1 MSFVDLGG
9 DGAHEVEVPLE
20 PVLDA
25 THYKTTTLADLDDF
39 DPALLFASL
48 PQPYRTIS
56 KVLEGIWEESW
67 AKIEERHPE
76 VVVSLGGQARAP
88 PRDLENL
95 AVARRRAPGRSGARA
110 LARRRRRR
118 GGARRGHGDGSLL
131 LYEPTAPREAED
143 DGGAGATLGV
153 FDSEEGLALS
163 VATMSAISDREPER
177 PFRVVVSAG
186 DPVPRPA
193 EGDDGAAAPPEPEP
207 QGGGK
212 VAIVEVWPSDA
223 PPGPRLSLLTT
234 FETPSRPLAL
244 TLARDGRWLALT
256 LSDGSTALH
265 RLPSMA
271 AMPDGDVDRK
281 MERISEE
288 QAVEWRA
295 EYDKDLADVGRPTF
309 ALPAPERPTR
319 ALLSGSGAK
328 APSRPAT
335 PAPAEGDELDEEPP
349 VEVPTFHFVGCYS
362 AAEGCATDA
371 SVVEVRASSNVVRKH
386 GLGALPPPPAEGEG
400 APRPPQLASWALPAA
415 ATASAVAV
423 DAARADE
430 HAVLALGLATGAVLL
445 WDLHLDLCRRVLKRH
460 QAPVT
465 SIAVHRHKYLVAG
478 AGDGRLHVYDL
489 AVPGEARA
497 ASGAFVATEPA
508 LVACRADLA
517 APVTKVL
524 CLDVAALAVAADG
537 KGSLAL
543 YDLANDG
550 VLGCLSLGD
559 GQAPRSDGDHA
570 VAAGDDASSRRRPPT
585 AGARL
590 RGAPPHP
597 PARPGVNAAAGGES
611 DP

>member
-95 AVARRRAPGRSGARA
+95 AVARAVVAPGAETTCVRWRGA
-110 LARRRRRR
+110 
-118 GGARRGHGDGSLL
+118 GGDAAVLVAGTATGSLL

-143 DGGAGATLGV
+143 DGGAKRDAG
-153 FDSEEGLALS
+153 
-163 VATMSAISDREPER
+163 R
-177 PFRVVVSAG
+177 RVHRCTAAV
-186 DPVPRPA
+186 
-193 EGDDGAAAPPEPEP
+193 DG
-207 QGGGK
+207 
-212 VAIVEVWPSDA
+212 
-223 PPGPRLSLLTT
+223 
-234 FETPSRPLAL
+234 
-244 TLARDGRWLALT
+244 
-256 LSDGSTALH
+256 
-265 RLPSMA
+265 

-319 ALLSGSGAK
+319 VARLPADPGAK

-371 SVVEVRASSNVVRKH
+371 SVVE
-386 GLGALPPPPAEGEG
+386 
-400 APRPPQLASWALPAA
+400 LASWALPAA

-423 DAARADE
+423 DARRGADE

-570 VAAGDDASSRRRPPT
+570 VAAGDDCVVATSAADGRVHVF
-585 AGARL
+585 AAHHL
-590 RGAPPHP
+590 ILQLC
-597 PARPGVNAAAGGES
+597 PGVNAAAGGERPLTILRLFS
-611 DP
+611 NPDGGPGDFAAEPPSPPLARQLPGGAFIDTYDLLQDAVADSVNGRAARESTLASILKSMQKAGGSS

>member
-1 MSFVDLGG
+1 
-9 DGAHEVEVPLE
+9 
-20 PVLDA
+20 
-25 THYKTTTLADLDDF
+25 
-39 DPALLFASL
+39 
-48 PQPYRTIS
+48 
-56 KVLEGIWEESW
+56 
-67 AKIEERHPE
+67 
-76 VVVSLGGQARAP
+76 
-88 PRDLENL
+88 
-95 AVARRRAPGRSGARA
+95 
-110 LARRRRRR
+110 
-118 GGARRGHGDGSLL
+118 
-131 LYEPTAPREAED
+131 
-143 DGGAGATLGV
+143 
-153 FDSEEGLALS
+153 
-163 VATMSAISDREPER
+163 
-177 PFRVVVSAG
+177 
-186 DPVPRPA
+186 
-193 EGDDGAAAPPEPEP
+193 
-207 QGGGK
+207 
-212 VAIVEVWPSDA
+212 
-223 PPGPRLSLLTT
+223 
-234 FETPSRPLAL
+234 
-244 TLARDGRWLALT
+244 
-256 LSDGSTALH
+256 
-265 RLPSMA
+265 
-271 AMPDGDVDRK
+271 MPDGDVDRK

-309 ALPAPERPTR
+309 ALPAPTRPTR
-319 ALLSGSGAK
+319 LARLPADPGAK

-423 DAARADE
+423 DARRGADE

-517 APVTKVL
+517 APVTK
-524 CLDVAALAVAADG
+524 
-537 KGSLAL
+537 
-543 YDLANDG
+543 
-550 VLGCLSLGD
+550 
-559 GQAPRSDGDHA
+559 APRSDGDHA
-570 VAAGDDASSRRRPPT
+570 VAAGDDCVVATSAADGRVHVF
-585 AGARL
+585 AAHHL
-590 RGAPPHP
+590 ILQLC
-597 PARPGVNAAAGGES
+597 PGVNAAAGGES
-611 DP
+611 DPLTILRLFSNPDGGPGDFAAEPPPSPPPGTAKPLWVLREHDGAEECFKVMWSDRSHMMVDEDEVKDCDLVARAAAAQDVDDVDGPQNLEPLNQGLRLLEHASARVVKVKEERDDEREEKEDAQELTGHLVVSENAKMSEIDALKKEVAQKARRIAELEATSKEKDLRIVELEKSNRKKDQEIASLSSATSKGSTAANEPRSSKVKTKAPVKTKTVAKATAPAKTKTTGKAAETKNWSECSTFVDMFADNL

>member
-76 VVVSLGGQARAP
+76 VRLR
-88 PRDLENL
+88 L
-95 AVARRRAPGRSGARA
+95 
-110 LARRRRRR
+110 
-118 GGARRGHGDGSLL
+118 
-131 LYEPTAPREAED
+131 
-143 DGGAGATLGV
+143 
-153 FDSEEGLALS
+153 EEGLALS
-163 VATMSAISDREPER
+163 VAAMSAISDREPER

-265 RLPSMA
+265 GC
-271 AMPDGDVDRK
+271 PD
-281 MERISEE
+281 
-288 QAVEWRA
+288 
-295 EYDKDLADVGRPTF
+295 P
-309 ALPAPERPTR
+309 
-319 ALLSGSGAK
+319 GAK

-335 PAPAEGDELDEEPP
+335 PAPAEGDELDEPP

-371 SVVEVRASSNVVRKH
+371 SVVE
-386 GLGALPPPPAEGEG
+386 
-400 APRPPQLASWALPAA
+400 
-415 ATASAVAV
+415 
-423 DAARADE
+423 
-430 HAVLALGLATGAVLL
+430 
-445 WDLHLDLCRRVLKRH
+445 RH

-478 AGDGRLHVYDL
+478 AGGGSTSTTWRCP
-489 AVPGEARA
+489 ASAR
-497 ASGAFVATEPA
+497 GVRAFVATEPA

-524 CLDVAALAVAADG
+524 CLGVAALAVAAGG
-537 KGSLAL
+537 KG
-543 YDLANDG
+543 
-550 VLGCLSLGD
+550 
-559 GQAPRSDGDHA
+559 RSRCTTSRTTA
-570 VAAGDDASSRRRPPT
+570 CSAA
-585 AGARL
+585 
-590 RGAPPHP
+590 
-597 PARPGVNAAAGGES
+597 
-611 DP
+611 